1 MEAICRVEISLR
13 STSIVNPTL
22 PRGPAAY
29 PSEDGVGN
37 RREKIIIKIKIIK
50 LQQYLL
56 KLRN

>member
-37 RREKIIIKIKIIK
+37 RREKIIINIIK
-50 LQQYLL
+50 LQHYL
-56 KLRN
+56 KILRN